1 MSRFGSAWPNSFALK
16 PCRARHA
23 SNVVSK
29 SLAMTI
35 SVPVRRLL
43 FWAAAI
49 FALVMAVL
57 PHPPELPGNPSDK
70 LQHVA
75 AFATLGLLGAWA
87 YAGAALLHLF
97 AGLSLFGAFIE
108 VVQAIPA
115 LHRDSDVKDWL
126 ADTLA
131 AALILLI
138 IRWRRSRR
146 DSEAR
151 SDL

>member
-1 MSRFGSAWPNSFALK
+1 MS
-16 PCRARHA
+16 
-23 SNVVSK
+23 
-29 SLAMTI
+29 
-35 SVPVRRLL
+35 PVRIRRLL

-49 FALVMAVL
+49 FAFVMAVL
-57 PHPPELPGNPSDK
+57 PHPPEIPGQPSDK

-87 YAGAALLHLF
+87 YAETALLKLF

-115 LHRDSDVKDWL
+115 LNRDSDVRDWI

-131 AALILLI
+131 CGLMLLLAAYL
-138 IRWRRSRR
+138 RSRR
-146 DSEAR
+146 RAG
-151 SDL
+151 